1 MASMPRRNQ
10 LLFTA
15 SSLGSEA
22 LGQSRGLW
30 LLYIYAPSAD
40 SGREALLPLFWVSVI
55 LAAGRLIEAFDDALI
70 GYWSD
75 RTRSRLGRRL
85 PFILAAT
92 PFWALFAFLLFTPP
106 EDASNVE
113 TAIYLFVTFELFN
126 IFSTLSGGPY
136 EALLPELA
144 KTSKQRVRLVAYRV
158 YFGVAGAAV
167 GLTGSGLLVEWF
179 GFQGM
184 ALALAVLAFGA
195 RYVGMLGVWR
205 YASRTQPPAELP
217 FRAALRATFSNGS
230 FLLFLPSFV
239 LFQLGLQMLTGLLP
253 YYVVAV
259 LGKADDEA
267 VWTAILTA
275 VTIGAMVA
283 GVPLFQRL
291 AHRTSKRRAFTLAML
306 GCALAFP
313 LLAFAGFLPALP
325 PLVQIVAVLLVI
337 GVPLAGVYLF
347 PTALTADIVDD
358 DAVRTGM
365 RREATFYGAQN
376 FVEKLASSLAP
387 LLLGWL
393 LLLGNTA
400 DDPLGIRL
408 VGPVA
413 GLAVFL
419 GFLIFRRY
427 HLPDEVPAPR

>member
-1 MASMPRRNQ
+1 MASLPRRNQ

-40 SGREALLPLFWVSVI
+40 SGRETLLPLFWVSVI
-55 LAAGRLIEAFDDALI
+55 LAAGKLIEALDDALI

-92 PFWALFAFLLFTPP
+92 PFWALFAFLSFTPP
-106 EDASNVE
+106 ADASTIG
-113 TAIYLFVTFELFN
+113 TAVYLFLTFELFN
-126 IFSTLSGGPY
+126 LFATLSGGPY

-144 KTSKQRVRLVAYRV
+144 ATSEQRVRLVAYRV
-158 YFGVAGAAV
+158 YFGVAGAAI
-167 GLTGSGLLVEWF
+167 GLAGSGLLVEWL
-179 GFQGM
+179 GFRGM
-184 ALALAVLAFGA
+184 ALALAILAFGA
-195 RYVGMLGVWR
+195 RYLGMLGVWR
-205 YASRTQPPAELP
+205 YTSRTQPPAEIPL
-217 FRAALRATFSNGS
+217 RAALRATFSNGS
-230 FLLFLPSFV
+230 FLIFLPSFV
-239 LFQLGLQMLTGLLP
+239 LFQMGLQMLTGLLP
-253 YYVVAV
+253 YYVVTV
-259 LGKADDEA
+259 LGKADEA
-267 VWTAILTA
+267 IWTAILTA
-275 VTIGAMVA
+275 VTIAAMIA

-291 AHRTSKRRAFTLAML
+291 ARRTTKRRAFTLAML
-306 GCALAFP
+306 GCALTFP
-313 LLAFAGFLPALP
+313 LLAVAGFLPALP

-358 DAVRTGM
+358 DAVRTGV

-400 DDPLGIRL
+400 ADPLGIRL

-419 GFLIFRRY
+419 GYLIFRRY
-427 HLPDEVPAPR
+427 DLPDEVPAPR

>member
-1 MASMPRRNQ
+1 MASLPRRNQ

-40 SGREALLPLFWVSVI
+40 SGRETLLPLFWVSVI
-55 LAAGRLIEAFDDALI
+55 LAAGKLIEALDDALI

-92 PFWALFAFLLFTPP
+92 PFWALFAFLSFAPP
-106 EDASNVE
+106 ADASTIG
-113 TAIYLFVTFELFN
+113 TAVYLFLTFELFN
-126 IFSTLSGGPY
+126 LFATLSGGPY

-144 KTSKQRVRLVAYRV
+144 ATSEQRVRLVAYRV
-158 YFGVAGAAV
+158 YFGVAGAAI
-167 GLTGSGLLVEWF
+167 GLAGSGLLVEWV
-179 GFQGM
+179 GFRGM

-195 RYVGMLGVWR
+195 RYLGMLGVWR
-205 YASRTQPPAELP
+205 YASRTQPPAEIPL
-217 FRAALRATFSNGS
+217 RAALRATFSNGS

-239 LFQLGLQMLTGLLP
+239 LFQMGLQMLTGLLP

-259 LGKADDEA
+259 LGKADEA
-267 VWTAILTA
+267 IWTAILTA
-275 VTIGAMVA
+275 ITIAAMVA

-291 AHRTSKRRAFTLAML
+291 ARRTTKRRAFTLAML
-306 GCALAFP
+306 GCALTFP
-313 LLAFAGFLPALP
+313 LLAVAGFLPALP

-358 DAVRTGM
+358 DAVRTGV

-400 DDPLGIRL
+400 ADPLGIRL

-419 GFLIFRRY
+419 GYLIFRRY
-427 HLPDEVPAPR
+427 DLPDEVPAPR